1 LVIVAFALRYN
12 SLSFPRPRN
21 FYVIAMSCHENG
33 FRKFKRLKVF
43 LKQLRFKTIV
53 FVLTVLSAW
62 GLLSQQPLRAQTC
75 TPVSASLLGSA
86 DDQLNIWIN
95 GSGPYGP
102 VNYITAGTGSIPP
115 IAIPPGVFNTSG
127 PNLIAALNQDLTA
140 SVVESSW
147 VIDVTCSSGQHAYF
161 SNTDASLKMYVSACS
176 GGASPAPPNDSGG
189 NPWYSPSYTL
199 APTYFTG
206 TPVVVT
212 AQAAPVWLQPMFN
225 PQTGAVQ
232 PWIGMN
238 NTAVDSYGGCTG
250 LYYRE
255 SVTLNPV
262 VYTPPTF
269 NITKSANPTT
279 IAKSYSAGA
288 ITYKLVV
295 CNSGAPVNTPVTIF
309 DTPQYNIGEYYGGP
323 TYNFSP
329 PTQIFYNAGA
339 GEESSPSEFIFPN
352 GFVGGGGCV
361 TITYTMDMGDTMDA
375 SLTICSLVNQ
385 ASVTYGGVAA
395 VGTAAV
401 GITGCS
407 VATTPTN
414 TYTNTATKTQTP
426 TPTFTNTFT
435 KTDTA
440 TFSSTFT
447 NTFTPT
453 ISNTFTSTATK
464 TDTGTY
470 TNTFTNTFTPTIT
483 NTYTSTVTKTFTPT
497 FTNTFTLTYTNTF
510 VNTPTF
516 TNTFTNTDTRTVTNT
531 PTFSPTPTNTFTSTA
546 TFTYTNTFMNSP
558 TFTNTFTSTP
568 TATYTNTFMNSP
580 TFTDTFT
587 ATDTYTPTLTYTDS
601 PTYTPTLTYTDT
613 FVNSPTVTNTFTNT
627 NTLVNTAT
635 FTDTPTNT
643 NSFTPTSTYTYSSTP
658 TLTFTNTLVN
668 TATFT
673 STPTSTPT
681 NTFTATYTPTSY
693 VAMGKRVSENQVHSG
708 DVITYSIGV
717 TVAGNNLVGGIVTD
731 TLPANMNF
739 VSFGTVPAGASA
751 LYISSSNQLQWTLA
765 SPLSPGIYTLTYQT
779 KVADFAPANVP
790 LTNFAQLN
798 YSGAAP
804 LTSSVPVTAIGNF
817 TVKVNVYNSAGEVVR
832 SIKVEAF
839 TEPISNITLSTTNMI
854 TTLSGPGS
862 TINILYNGFVIGTWD
877 GTNNSGAPVA
887 NGEYQVKIDN
897 VDSSGTVTSVS
908 QAAMVNRSLSK
919 VEVDIFNEAGE
930 VVRKLYNVVAN
941 ATNSSMTNV
950 SLSTTVIKPSL
961 SAPASVSS
969 GSINYVKIMVEDSA
983 SPVTLVW
990 DGSGDSGALVSPGE
1004 YQVQVHWTDG
1014 NGGTSD
1020 VTRTIMVLPS
1030 AGVSGIAMARPNVL
1044 NPAKGMV
1051 TTFDA
1056 SGVSNASSLK
1066 IRIYTTTG
1074 ELVRTITSASTQV
1087 PWDASGVASGIYI
1100 ANIEIDNASGGM
1112 INRQFLKVLVAH

>member
-1 LVIVAFALRYN
+1 MKTVSGN
-12 SLSFPRPRN
+12 
-21 FYVIAMSCHENG
+21 
-33 FRKFKRLKVF
+33 FKRLKVF
-43 LKQLRFKTIV
+43 LKHWRSKTIA
-53 FVLTVLSAW
+53 FVLMVLSAW
-62 GLLSQQPLRAQTC
+62 GLMSQQPVRAQTC

-86 DDQLNIWIN
+86 DDQLTVWIN

-102 VNYITAGTGSIPP
+102 INYITAGTGAIPP
-115 IAIPPGVFNTSG
+115 IAIPPGVFNTTG
-127 PNLIAALNQDLTA
+127 PNIIAALNQDTTP

-161 SNTDASLKMYVSACS
+161 SNTDAALKMYVSPCTS
-176 GGASPAPPNDSGG
+176 GDPPPPNDGSG
-189 NPWYSPSYTL
+189 NPWYSPSYGLTS
-199 APTYFTG
+199 TYFTA
-206 TPVVVT
+206 TPVLVT

-255 SVTLNPV
+255 SVTLNPQPYV
-262 VYTPPTF
+262 PPTF
-269 NITKSANPTT
+269 SITKSANPTT
-279 IAKSYSAGA
+279 IAQSYSAGA
-288 ITYKLVV
+288 ITYKLIV

-329 PTQIFYNAGA
+329 PTQIFSNAGA
-339 GEESSPSEFIFPN
+339 GEESSPTEFIFPN

-361 TITYTMDMGDTMDA
+361 TITYTMDMGDTEDA
-375 SLTICSLVNQ
+375 AITTCALVNQ
-385 ASVTYGGVAA
+385 ASVTYAGVAA

-401 GITGCS
+401 TITGCS
-407 VATTPTN
+407 SAP
-414 TYTNTATKTQTP
+414 TATKTNTNTP
-426 TPTFTNTFT
+426 TVTKTFTATP
-435 KTDTA
+435 TD
-440 TFSSTFT
+440 
-447 NTFTPT
+447 TFTPT
-453 ISNTFTSTATK
+453 ITLTFTNTVTK
-464 TDTGTY
+464 TY
-470 TNTFTNTFTPTIT
+470 TSTFTNTFTPTIT
-483 NTYTSTVTKTFTPT
+483 NTDTNTFTDTFTPTITNTFTNTVTKTYTPT
-497 FTNTFTLTYTNTF
+497 FTNSFTATYTNTF

-516 TNTFTNTDTRTVTNT
+516 TNTFTNTDTSTVTNT
-531 PTFSPTPTNTFTSTA
+531 PTFSPTPTNTFTNTA
-546 TFTYTNTFMNSP
+546 TFTDTNTFINSP
-558 TFTNTFTSTP
+558 TFTNTFTNTYTNTVTNTP
-568 TATYTNTFMNSP
+568 TLSPTVTNTFTNTPTFTYTNTFMNSP

-587 ATDTYTPTLTYTDS
+587 N
-601 PTYTPTLTYTDT
+601 TDT
-613 FVNSPTVTNTFTNT
+613 FTPTMTYTNTFMNTPTVTNTFTDT

-635 FTDTPTNT
+635 FT
-643 NSFTPTSTYTYSSTP
+643 PTSTYTYSATP
-658 TLTFTNTLVN
+658 TITFTNTFVN

-673 STPTSTPT
+673 NTPTPTFT

-693 VAMGKRVSENQVHSG
+693 VAMGKQVSENQVHSG
-708 DVITYSIGV
+708 DVLTYSIGV
-717 TVAGNNLVGGIVTD
+717 TVAGNTLTGGVVTD
-731 TLPANMNF
+731 TLPAHMNF
-739 VSFGTVPAGASA
+739 VSFGTVPAGVSA
-751 LYISSSNQLQWTLA
+751 LFISSTNQLQWTLA
-765 SPLSPGIYTLTYQT
+765 SPLSPGVYTMTYQT
-779 KVADFAPANVP
+779 KIADFAPANVP

-817 TVKVNVYNSAGEVVR
+817 TVKVNVYNSAGEVVK

-839 TEPISNITLSTTNMI
+839 TEPISNITLSTTNTI

-862 TINILYNGFVIGTWD
+862 TIDILYDGVVIGTWD
-877 GTNNSGAPVA
+877 GTNNSGSPVA

-908 QAAMVNRSLSK
+908 QAAMVNRSLST

-930 VVRKLYNVVAN
+930 VVRKLYSVAAN

-961 SAPASVSS
+961 SAPTSVSS

-983 SPVTLVW
+983 SPVTLIW
-990 DGSGDSGALVSPGE
+990 DGSSDSGSLVSPGE

-1014 NGGTSD
+1014 HGGTSD
-1020 VTRTIMVLPS
+1020 VTRTIMVLPGTG
-1030 AGVSGIAMARPNVL
+1030 ASGIAVVRPNVL

-1056 SGVSNASSLK
+1056 SGVSGANSLK
-1066 IRIYTTTG
+1066 IKIYTTTG
-1074 ELVRTITSASTQV
+1074 ELVRTITSASAQV
-1087 PWDASGVASGIYI
+1087 PWDATGMASGIYI

-1112 INRQFLKVLVAH
+1112 INRQFLKVLVMH